1 MQRVDGYYLYAVGL
15 QIHPLSELKGRPN
28 WDASSAKPATYAE
41 AFLHL
46 MVAEGALEPLLI
58 RSIFRLRT
66 SVQAGQKLL
75 EAIRTI
81 KTKAEN
87 STDNEATL
95 DWFDVYQLAIARTTF
110 ESILQAELALIPLYV
125 VMPKAGYDIT
135 TLIEN
140 GAACFPL

>member
-1 MQRVDGYYLYAVGL
+1 
-15 QIHPLSELKGRPN
+15 
-28 WDASSAKPATYAE
+28 
-41 AFLHL
+41 

-58 RSIFRLRT
+58 RSTFRLRT

-95 DWFDVYQLAIARTTF
+95 DWFDVYQLATARTTF

-125 VMPKAGYDIT
+125 GMPKAGADIAT
-135 TLIEN
+135 CAIAKPWCRPGRA
-140 GAACFPL
+140 GAGVF

>member
-1 MQRVDGYYLYAVGL
+1 MQRVDGYYLYAVGS
-15 QIHPLSELKGRPN
+15 QIHPLSELKGKPN
-28 WDASSAKPATYAE
+28 WDTSSTKPTTYAE
-41 AFLHL
+41 AFLPL

-95 DWFDVYQLAIARTTF
+95 DWFDVYQLATARTTF

-135 TLIEN
+135 T
-140 GAACFPL
+140 